1 MKLFSCCFVLL
12 FFCGLQLPKPTLKF
26 AKADKYEH
34 HFSVS
39 HMKALVGFSWQIY
52 CAIMGSAKGEPGHH
66 THFPNWSEALWESLL
81 EQENTESSVRM
92 NHT

>member
-1 MKLFSCCFVLL
+1 MKPEAVQLL
-12 FFCGLQLPKPTLKF
+12 LLSFFFLQFPKPTLKI
-26 AKADKYEH
+26 AKADKCEH

-39 HMKALVGFSWQIY
+39 HMKASDGFIWQIY
-52 CAIMGSAKGEPGHH
+52 CTIMGSAKGELGHH
-66 THFPNWSEALWESLL
+66 THFPNWSEALWKSLL